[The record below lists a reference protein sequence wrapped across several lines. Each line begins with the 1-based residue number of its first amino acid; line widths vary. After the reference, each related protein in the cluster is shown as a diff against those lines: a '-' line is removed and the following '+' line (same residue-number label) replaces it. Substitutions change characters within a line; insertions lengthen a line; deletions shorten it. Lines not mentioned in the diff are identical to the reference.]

1 MDTRGQPGRMGRT
14 GRQRQKGPL
23 DKGTRVVGTPNQV
36 RWGREGGRSEDSGL
50 RVIGT
55 ELALGRGHHTE
66 LSSAQGRRH
75 LVLRL
80 GLLSRRERDLL
91 KEAAHWDGGWTGT
104 QGLLTQGL
112 VSA

>member
-1 MDTRGQPGRMGRT
+1 MGRT

-55 ELALGRGHHTE
+55 ELALGRGTT
-66 LSSAQGRRH
+66 LSSAQ
-75 LVLRL
+75 
-80 GLLSRRERDLL
+80 L
-91 KEAAHWDGGWTGT
+91 KGGGT
-104 QGLLTQGL
+104 WF
-112 VSA
+112 